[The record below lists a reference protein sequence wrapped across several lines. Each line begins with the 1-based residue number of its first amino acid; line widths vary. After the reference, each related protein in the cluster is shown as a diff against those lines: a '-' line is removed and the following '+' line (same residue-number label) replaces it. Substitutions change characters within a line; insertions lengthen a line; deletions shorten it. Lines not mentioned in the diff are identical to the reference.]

1 VDGDMST
8 ALPPIELAAD
18 CSRCAGL
25 CCVVPAFSR
34 SADFAVDK
42 PAGTPCRHLRD
53 DRRCG
58 IHDDLRGRGF
68 RGCSVFDCFGAG
80 QQITQVTYAGGDW
93 RTSPDA
99 GAMPDVFRVM
109 RALHELARHLTEAR
123 EHAEATDRH
132 RSVQE
137 QLDRVTRLTLASP
150 AQLAALDVTP
160 LRADVGAT
168 LAAVS
173 AGVRAGYPGAPDH
186 RGADLVG
193 RRFRDADLRGASLRG
208 ALLIAAD
215 LRGADLRHAD
225 LLGADLRDADLR
237 GADLSTALF
246 VTRPQLE
253 AARGDLTT
261 RLPTVGGSPAHWSAS
276 GG

>member
-1 VDGDMST
+1 VDGDMT
-8 ALPPIELAAD
+8 AQPPLELAAD

-25 CCVVPAFSR
+25 CCVVPAFAR
-34 SADFAVDK
+34 SSDFAVDK

-80 QQITQVTYAGGDW
+80 QQITQVTYAGTDW
-93 RTSPDA
+93 RTSADA

-109 RALHELARHLTEAR
+109 RALHELARHLTEALDLPG
-123 EHAEATDRH
+123 ATALRG
-132 RSVQE
+132 RLEE
-137 QLDRVTRLTLASP
+137 QLDRVTRHTLRSP
-150 AQLAALDVTP
+150 AELAALDVTL
-160 LRADVGAT
+160 LRAEVGT
-168 LAAVS
+168 ILGEVSAAVRV
-173 AGVRAGYPGAPDH
+173 AYRDAADH

-193 RRFRDADLRGASLRG
+193 RRFRRADLRGASLRG

-253 AARGDLTT
+253 AARGDAAT
-261 RLPTVGGSPAHWSAS
+261 RLPRAEGRPAHWA

>member
-8 ALPPIELAAD
+8 ALPPLELAAD

-25 CCVVPAFSR
+25 CCVVPAFAR
-34 SADFAVDK
+34 SSDFAVDK

-68 RGCSVFDCFGAG
+68 RGCAVFDCFGAG
-80 QQITQVTYAGGDW
+80 QQITQVTYAGADW
-93 RTSPDA
+93 RTGPDA

-109 RALHELARHLTEAR
+109 RALHELARHLAEAR
-123 EHAEATDRH
+123 ELPEATALREP
-132 RSVQE
+132 VEE
-137 QLDRVTRLTLASP
+137 QLDRVTRLTLGSP
-150 AQLAALDVTP
+150 AELAVLDVAP
-160 LRADVGAT
+160 LRADVGS
-168 LAAVS
+168 LLDEVSAAVRF
-173 AGVRAGYPGAPDH
+173 AYRGAADH

-193 RRFRDADLRGASLRG
+193 RRFRRADLRGASLRG

-237 GADLSTALF
+237 GTDLSTALF

-253 AARGDLTT
+253 AATGDAGT
-261 RLPTVGGSPAHWSAS
+261 RVPPREARPAHWA